1 MSVKLLPDIRIVIA
15 DDHELFRDGLKLMLS
30 KHEEI
35 SIAGEAENG
44 KELIELVNKH
54 KPDVILTDI
63 KMPAMDGIEAV
74 KKITADDPEAAI
86 ICLSMFDEET
96 LIMEML
102 EAGAKGYLVKNSD
115 KKEIYDA
122 IVSVYHRQ
130 PYYCHSTGPKLL
142 QMIAGSEYNPYRRK
156 KAEEFTEKEIEV
168 IQLVC
173 KEFTN
178 KEIANMLYMSTR
190 TVEGLRQRVMDKMKV
205 KNMVGIV
212 VYAIKH
218 GIVKF

>member
-1 MSVKLLPDIRIVIA
+1 MINRILPDIKVVIA

-30 KHEEI
+30 KHKEI
-35 SIAGEAENG
+35 EIAGEAENG
-44 KELIELVNKH
+44 IELIELVKKY

-63 KMPAMDGIEAV
+63 KMPLMDGIEAV
-74 KKITADDPEAAI
+74 KKITADNADAAI
-86 ICLSMFDEET
+86 VCLSMFDEES

-102 EAGAKGYLVKNSD
+102 EAGAKGYLIKNSD

-122 IVSVYHRQ
+122 IISVYNRQ

-142 QMIAGSEYNPYRRK
+142 KMIAGSEYNPYRKK
-156 KAEEFTEKEIEV
+156 KAEEFTER
-168 IQLVC
+168 
-173 KEFTN
+173 
-178 KEIANMLYMSTR
+178 EIADVLYISSR
-190 TVEGLRQRVMDKMKV
+190 TLEGARQRLMEKMGV
-205 KNMVGIV
+205 KNTVGLV

>member
-1 MSVKLLPDIRIVIA
+1 MENKNLPDIKIVIA

-30 KHEEI
+30 KHKEI

-44 KELIELVNKH
+44 KELIELVQKY
-54 KPDVILTDI
+54 KPDIILTDI
-63 KMPAMDGIEAV
+63 KMPVMDGIEAV
-74 KKITADDPEAAI
+74 KKITAADPDAAI

-102 EAGAKGYLVKNSD
+102 EAGAKGYLIKNSD

-142 QMIAGSEYNPYRRK
+142 KMIAGSEYNPYRKK
-156 KAEEFTEKEIEV
+156 KAEEFSEKEIE
-168 IQLVC
+168 IIKLIC

-178 KEIANMLYMSTR
+178 KEIADILYLSSR
-190 TVEGLRQRVMDKMKV
+190 TVEGLRQRIMDKMDV

-218 GIVKF
+218 AIVKF

>member
-1 MSVKLLPDIRIVIA
+1 MENKVLPNITLVLA

-30 KHEEI
+30 KHKEI
-35 SIAGEAENG
+35 HIVGEAENG
-44 KELIELVNKH
+44 EELIELVHKL

-63 KMPAMDGIEAV
+63 KMPVMDGIEAV
-74 KKITADDPEAAI
+74 KKITKQDPDAAI
-86 ICLSMFDEET
+86 VCLSMFDEET

-102 EAGAKGYLVKNSD
+102 EAGAKGYLIKNSD

-142 QMIAGSEYNPYRRK
+142 KMIAGSEYNPYRK
-156 KAEEFTEKEIEV
+156 KNVEEFVDKEIE
-168 IQLVC
+168 IIKLIC

-178 KEIANMLYMSTR
+178 KEIADVLFLSIR
-190 TVEGLRQRVMDKMKV
+190 TVEGLRQKIMDKMDV
-205 KNMVGIV
+205 KNMVGLV